1 MAKAKALVADGDF
14 GFAEIL
20 CARLA
25 ALGFETIT
33 AGDGAE
39 ALRLARGQMPQLLVA
54 DEGLA
59 AIDGFKL
66 CRLLKFDKQ
75 RAKITVVLT
84 SATVTDEG
92 RETAEAVRANGFL
105 PKQAEN
111 EELLAI
117 AQELIAPKD
126 A

>member
-1 MAKAKALVADGDF
+1 MAKAKALVADGDL
-14 GFAEIL
+14 GFAEML

-25 ALGFETIT
+25 ALGFETVT
-33 AGDGAE
+33 SGDGVE

-59 AIDGFKL
+59 TIDGFKL
-66 CRLLKFDKQ
+66 CRLLKFDKP
-75 RAKITVVLT
+75 RSKITIVLT

-92 RETAEAVRANGFL
+92 RETAEAVQANGFL
-105 PKQAEN
+105 AKQVEN

-117 AQELIAPKD
+117 AQELIAPKE
-126 A
+126 